1 MRFHWLAVFTLAFS
15 GCSHESPEDKA
26 KIQQLKAYLRKVVE
40 AQSRYQY
47 ANQTYSLNMKEL
59 YDFDPSLDQP
69 PAGYQVKGGG
79 RLALAFGYEVVA
91 NPQGGSGPH
100 LYVNQSGVVRYSM
113 RGEADAESKPVE

>member
-1 MRFHWLAVFTLAFS
+1 MRFHWLVVCLLGFP
-15 GCSHESPEDKA
+15 GCNHESPEDKA
-26 KIQQLKAYLRKVVE
+26 KIQQVKAYLLKVVE
-40 AQSRYQY
+40 SENRYHY

-79 RLALAFGYEVVA
+79 RLALAFGYEVNA
-91 NPQGGSGPH
+91 NPQSGTGPH